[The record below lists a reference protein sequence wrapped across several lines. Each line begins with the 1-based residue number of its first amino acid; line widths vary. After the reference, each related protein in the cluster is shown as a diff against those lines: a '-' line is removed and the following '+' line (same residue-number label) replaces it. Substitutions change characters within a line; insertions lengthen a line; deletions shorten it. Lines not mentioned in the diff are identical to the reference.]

1 MQSRN
6 GKDRRPHDAE
16 KGKDAGKGPG
26 EPQEDPFGASLGG
39 SPQNLGANLLKAAID
54 FMELMAERGRT
65 EDGKPPQSVME
76 ILGPASAALA
86 EAFKSYTVE
95 TARWA
100 VAEERLRHDF
110 SDVSEYALKRM
121 VGLADAPLI
130 DTSKDKR
137 FRHPAWRETPLFD
150 ILAQGYLLFS
160 QWFISVVDAAEGLNP
175 HRHDIARFYARQI
188 VDALSPSNFLFTN
201 PEVLRATVE
210 SNGKNLVDGLQN
222 LRADFAN
229 GNWRL
234 TQTDMNAFEIGRNIA
249 TTPGKV
255 VYQND
260 LMQLIQYDPVTEEV
274 HQRPL
279 VIVPPWINKYYI
291 LDLTEEKS
299 FIKWAVSKGY
309 TVFVISWVNPDK
321 SLSHK
326 TFEDYMHEGI
336 LEALDAVE
344 KATGERDV
352 NMIGYCIGGTL
363 LSATLAYMAAKKDK
377 RVKSATFFATQTDFT
392 EAGDLKVFIDETQ
405 IDTVNNLMGE
415 RGGILPASV
424 MAHTFNLLRPNDLI
438 WNYVVGNYL
447 MGRTPQP
454 FDLLFWNADATR
466 MPQKMHLFYLS
477 ECYLKNGL
485 AEGSME
491 LGGEK
496 LDLSK
501 VTCPVYLQSSRGDH
515 IAPYKSVYK
524 SVHLFGGKVTF
535 TLAGSGHI
543 AGVINPPAA
552 KKYQY
557 WANAELPETAEEWLA
572 GAAEHKGS
580 WWPDWER
587 WLRKKSGKKVPA
599 RVPGDGKLKVIE
611 EAPGSYVRVHAKD

>member
-6 GKDRRPHDAE
+6 GKDRRPHDA
-16 KGKDAGKGPG
+16 KQGKDAGKGPG
-26 EPQEDPFGASLGG
+26 KSPGYPEGESAGN
-39 SPQNLGANLLKAAID
+39 PQNLGENLLKAAID

-65 EDGKPPQSVME
+65 EDGKPPQSVMD

-100 VAEERLRHDF
+100 IAEEQLRHDF

-121 VGLADAPLI
+121 VGLADTPLI

-150 ILAQGYLLFS
+150 ILAQSYLLFS

-210 SNGKNLVDGLQN
+210 TNGKNLVDGLQN

-234 TQTDMNAFEIGRNIA
+234 TQTDMDAFEIGRNIA

-260 LMQLIQYDPVTEEV
+260 LMQLIQYDPATEEV

-299 FIKWAVSKGY
+299 FIKWAISKGY

-326 TFEDYMHEGI
+326 TFEDYMREGI

-557 WANAELPETAEEWLA
+557 WANAELPETADEWLA
-572 GAAEHKGS
+572 GATEHKGS

-599 RVPGDGKLKVIE
+599 RIPGDGALKVIE